1 MAEPQRS
8 VPRRFSWVDAGAAA
22 AVVLATAG
30 VIWSPK
36 LSGAVARAT
45 GGVKPVLV
53 TVDVKHVPSVDPAGL
68 LQQIQDDGRTSLVI
82 RNQPHGSVKV
92 EGAELLERRVALMGA
107 DGQVAVVPDPNNSSF
122 STFDARLQLQ
132 GEGRLTS
139 GGVVLGNQAL
149 KIGSPVELEGPLYRV
164 KGQVSAIRMEGN

>member
-1 MAEPQRS
+1 MAEPQRA

-22 AVVLATAG
+22 AVLVAAAG

-53 TVDVKHVPSVDPAGL
+53 TVDVKHVPSVNPAAL
-68 LQQIQDDGRTSLVI
+68 LQRIRDDGRTSLVI

-92 EGAELLERRVALMGA
+92 DGAELLERKVVLMGPN
-107 DGQVAVVPDPNNSSF
+107 GQVAVV
-122 STFDARLQLQ
+122 A
-132 GEGRLTS
+132 
-139 GGVVLGNQAL
+139 
-149 KIGSPVELEGPLYRV
+149 
-164 KGQVSAIRMEGN
+164 

>member
-1 MAEPQRS
+1 M
-8 VPRRFSWVDAGAAA
+8 
-22 AVVLATAG
+22 
-30 VIWSPK
+30 
-36 LSGAVARAT
+36 
-45 GGVKPVLV
+45 
-53 TVDVKHVPSVDPAGL
+53 KHVPSVDPAGL

-92 EGAELLERRVALMGA
+92 ESAELLERRVALMGA

-164 KGQVSAIRMEGN
+164 KGQVSDIRMEGN